1 MKDKAHYTPY
11 TFRHTWATIAQND
24 VGANY
29 EEIGFALNHVSAHKV
44 TMGYVKPDFYR
55 AWLLNEKVVEKVFFS
70 NEKSKRLAKNKIVVF
85 DKIDEKVLL
94 EAEAYYMGE
103 VVGKCEG
110 KGYDDE
116 EEIIAQ
122 LMANLD
128 PSVPQKCTIQIKVMN
143 LTKKQTRFF
152 ERQR

>member
-1 MKDKAHYTPY
+1 
-11 TFRHTWATIAQND
+11 
-24 VGANY
+24 
-29 EEIGFALNHVSAHKV
+29 
-44 TMGYVKPDFYR
+44 
-55 AWLLNEKVVEKVFFS
+55 
-70 NEKSKRLAKNKIVVF
+70 
-85 DKIDEKVLL
+85 
-94 EAEAYYMGE
+94 MGE
-103 VVGKCEG
+103 IVGKCEG